1 MKYKGWIYCIR
12 NKINNKKYI
21 GQTSDKRGYNHR
33 ISKHKGQ
40 LINNKHYSK
49 NLQEDFNKYGMDN
62 FEFIILDEFTFT
74 NKELLKKVLLDME
87 KFYINLWDTENDKKG
102 YNIIF
107 GGKNKKFIV
116 ESCLCVT
123 GQFGPWEKRELPNRN
138 YATSEYNYKN
148 LRTVNT
154 WLRRSRS
161 RDNINGDEGGER
173 WGG

>member
-21 GQTSDKRGYNHR
+21 GQTAWNINKRLN
-33 ISKHKGQ
+33 KHKGQ

-87 KFYINLWDTENDKKG
+87 KFYINLWDTENDMNG

-107 GGKNKKFIV
+107 GGKNKKLIQCIETGKIFNGSEDVINRMFDGKGSSSTIRDHLRGRTK
-116 ESCLCVT
+116 SC
-123 GQFGPWEKRELPNRN
+123 FGYHFKYIEE
-138 YATSEYNYKN
+138 
-148 LRTVNT
+148 
-154 WLRRSRS
+154 
-161 RDNINGDEGGER
+161 
-173 WGG
+173 